1 MVLFVVT
8 LGLGYLIW
16 GVLVWRR
23 GPTPALQVLGM
34 RAYRPS
40 TGRVAGF
47 WWMVLRDLVGR
58 LVEQVGGIL
67 LGLTSFILF
76 VSTKQRRS
84 LHDLIAGTVVLYDPG
99 RTRT

>member
-1 MVLFVVT
+1 
-8 LGLGYLIW
+8 
-16 GVLVWRR
+16 VLVYGR
-23 GPTPALQVLGM
+23 GQTPALQVLGM

-40 TGRVAGF
+40 TGQMAGF
-47 WWMVLRDLVGR
+47 WWMVLRDVVGR

-67 LGLTSFILF
+67 LLLTSFILF

-84 LHDLIAGTVVLYDPG
+84 LHDVIAGTVVLYDPA